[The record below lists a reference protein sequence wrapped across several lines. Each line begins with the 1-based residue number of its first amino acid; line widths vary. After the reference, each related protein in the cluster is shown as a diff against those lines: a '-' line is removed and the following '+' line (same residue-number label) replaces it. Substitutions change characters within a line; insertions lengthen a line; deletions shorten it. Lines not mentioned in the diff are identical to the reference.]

1 MVWFKPYFQ
10 IFCFEILVL
19 RGPHF
24 QKWQK
29 GSSYSGEVKLIL
41 VMYMVQVYKKSVF
54 LEVYVSILF
63 FLGGGEWVFTM
74 EVASLNSYN

>member
-54 LEVYVSILF
+54 FGSLCVDSF
-63 FLGGGEWVFTM
+63 FFWGGGNGYLQWRW
-74 EVASLNSYN
+74 LP